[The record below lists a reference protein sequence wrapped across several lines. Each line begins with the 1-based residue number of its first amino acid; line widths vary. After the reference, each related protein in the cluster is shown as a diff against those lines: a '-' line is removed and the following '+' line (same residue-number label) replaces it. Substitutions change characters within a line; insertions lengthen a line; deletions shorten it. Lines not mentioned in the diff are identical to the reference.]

1 MNEEYSISACH
12 ENDFSWIR
20 CDGKGSFAN
29 SPMLKD
35 WCEGEIDAGATCI
48 VVDLEECKAMDS
60 TFMGTMA
67 GLAMRLLKLP
77 GGKLQVAEPSERNR
91 KSLEDLGLDVL
102 MEIDPEDASWRELK
116 DGVRS
121 KLVVC
126 KTSDENL
133 GQGTHVLDAHKKL
146 CEADEKNIEKF
157 GTVLDYLEAEVKAKE
172 ADKQ

>member
-1 MNEEYSISACH
+1 VSEDYSISACH
-12 ENDFSWIR
+12 ENEFSWIR
-20 CDGKGSFAN
+20 CEGKGSFVN

-35 WCEGEIDAGATCI
+35 WCEEEIKAGVTCI
-48 VVDLEECKAMDS
+48 VVDLEECKGMDS

-102 MEIDPEDASWRELK
+102 MEIDPQEASWQDLK
-116 DGVRS
+116 ENVRS
-121 KLVVC
+121 NLVAC
-126 KTSDENL
+126 KASEENL
-133 GQGTHVLDAHKKL
+133 GQGVHVLDAHRKL
-146 CEADEKNIEKF
+146 CEADDRNAQKF

-172 ADKQ
+172 QDGK